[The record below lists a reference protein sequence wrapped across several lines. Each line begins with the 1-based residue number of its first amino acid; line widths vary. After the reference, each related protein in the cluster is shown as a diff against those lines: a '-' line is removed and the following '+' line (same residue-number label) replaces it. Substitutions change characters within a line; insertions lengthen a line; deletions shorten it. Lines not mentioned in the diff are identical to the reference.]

1 MGFSEV
7 WAELVKLSFED
18 VAKIAAVLG
27 SGIGTTF
34 GAGFYLKK
42 SMTGSALTDANARAD
57 LVRQRAETCRD
68 DLARSEAALQRAN
81 EKNLELAGENQK
93 ARADYQILLHST
105 GTSAA
110 GAPQLQQIDDLKA
123 RLKKFDELRDALFG
137 AEEEVW
143 NLRQPQ
149 PPRDFEARMRA
160 SRTKVITTA
169 SYKGGVGKTTITAN
183 LAAYFSKLKG
193 ERVLLIDFDYQ
204 GSLTRMM
211 ILGARLPQSDSIL
224 ADAII
229 KGDADGAWVTQTAR
243 ELNAV
248 LPGVRL
254 VTCGQT
260 FDAVESRM
268 LLRSLMGETNDDVR
282 FRLANIVLSDAVQAN
297 FDIVLIDAPPRATAG
312 AINAYLASH
321 VVIVPT
327 ILDLLSVE
335 TVSSL
340 LERMNRLRTLNPALE
355 QAFVVANLTK
365 STKLNKPELDARDRA
380 KLALARW
387 HGKAQIM
394 QTSLRHYTAL
404 SEAAGRSIG
413 YIDDSAVRTAFDQ
426 LGNELA
432 TAMNI

>member
-1 MGFSEV
+1 M
-7 WAELVKLSFED
+7 
-18 VAKIAAVLG
+18 
-27 SGIGTTF
+27 
-34 GAGFYLKK
+34 
-42 SMTGSALTDANARAD
+42 
-57 LVRQRAETCRD
+57 
-68 DLARSEAALQRAN
+68 
-81 EKNLELAGENQK
+81 
-93 ARADYQILLHST
+93 
-105 GTSAA
+105 
-110 GAPQLQQIDDLKA
+110 KA

-143 NLRQPQ
+143 NLRKPQ

-193 ERVLLIDFDYQ
+193 KRVLLIDFDYQ

-321 VVIVPT
+321 VVILPT

-335 TVSSL
+335 TVSSF

-355 QAFVVANLTK
+355 HAFVVANLTK